1 MPLPN
6 FSFRWQQTTR
16 SKETVSKLSSRKS
29 SFNGIIKIRIQLST
43 AFGGCGCIKLVVGDV
58 SHTLLLINNADVNI
72 F

>member
-16 SKETVSKLSSRKS
+16 SKETVSKVSPRES
-29 SFNGIIKIRIQLST
+29 SFNCIIKIPVQVST
-43 AFGGCGCIKLVVGDV
+43 AFGGRGYIKLVVGDV
-58 SHTLLLINNADVNI
+58 SHTLLLINNAYVNI